1 MSKRLIL
8 VLAMVLVAGMTCAA
22 YAEVQN
28 VKVSG
33 DITVMGVARDNLD
46 LAKTPVGVGQT
57 PAGLSAIQKN
67 SDTYADR
74 ESVLESITRVRV
86 DADLTDNVMTSVRLI
101 NERNWNG
108 DSGSTTNAYSNIG
121 LNTAEATNHDQ
132 QIDLDLAY
140 VTLKEFLYSPL
151 TLTIG
156 RQELVFGNGYIVGK
170 VGSLRSGLAT
180 GDLTMRKS
188 FDAIRATLDYNP
200 LVIDAIYAKVEENDS
215 RRNDDVTLTG
225 GNAAYELNKSTNIE
239 GFFFSKIKGSN
250 AAAATHIDVTN
261 AANPAFTEA
270 NSFGVDSV
278 IKQKADVVNTVGFR
292 VASTAVKNLTLDLQ
306 SAYQFGTYN
315 PKFDPQAKYTVVP
328 GMGVNTNPR
337 AKTSNR
343 SAWSLQVGGTYDL
356 KDLMNKSSK
365 TEKLSKYDPR
375 VAATYVFYSGH
386 DRNSTGEKT
395 YGAWDPM
402 FQDQTFGHL
411 MNAIFAKSNMH
422 IVELSAMAKPKDDL
436 SVKIDW
442 VWARFDKRYEA
453 GNMAILSGVDGA
465 RQFIM
470 SKDRYIGQEIDATIT
485 YDYTED
491 VQFSLLGG
499 IFMPG
504 SSINDTNGTSQP
516 NRAAATELIGS
527 MKVTF

>member
-8 VLAMVLVAGMTCAA
+8 VLALVIMAGMTCAA

-33 DITVMGVARDNLD
+33 DITVMGVSRVDLD
-46 LAKTPVGVGQT
+46 LAKNPVGSGRTATGAVGTTINTSNNQDNERT
-57 PAGLSAIQKN
+57 F
-67 SDTYADR
+67 
-74 ESVLESITRVRV
+74 ESITRVRV

-108 DSGSTTNAYSNIG
+108 DSGSSTNSYSNIG
-121 LNTAEATNHDQ
+121 LNSAESNDQ

-151 TLTIG
+151 TMSIG
-156 RQELVFGNGYIVGK
+156 RQEIKFGNGSIVGK

-180 GDLTMRKS
+180 GDLTLRKS
-188 FDAIRATLDYNP
+188 FDAVRATLDYNP
-200 LVIDAIYAKVEENDS
+200 LVIDGIYAKVAENDTRS
-215 RRNDDVTLTG
+215 NDDVTLTG
-225 GNAAYELNKSTNIE
+225 LNAAYELTKGTTLE
-239 GFFFSKIKGSN
+239 GFFFSKLTGSN
-250 AAAATHIDVTN
+250 SASATHIDLPRAISRPSEE
-261 AANPAFTEA
+261 AAFG
-270 NSFGVDSV
+270 NSSNT
-278 IKQKADVVNTVGFR
+278 KQKADVVNTLGFR
-292 VASTAVKNLTLDLQ
+292 VVNKSVSNLTLDFQ
-306 SAYQFGTYN
+306 TAYQFGTYN
-315 PKFDPQAKYTVVP
+315 PKFDPNAKFINNGQKAQT
-328 GMGVNTNPR
+328 
-337 AKTSNR
+337 ANR
-343 SAWSLQVGGTYDL
+343 RAWSIQASGMYDL

-375 VAATYVFYSGH
+375 VGATYVFYSGAPRGRIG
-386 DRNSTGEKT
+386 DKSYTG
-395 YGAWDPM
+395 WDPM

-411 MNAIFAKSNMH
+411 INAIFNKTNMH

-436 SVKIDW
+436 SVKVDW
-442 VWARFDKRYEA
+442 VWARFVQRYDA
-453 GNMAILSGVDGA
+453 GDFAVLSGVSGA

-470 SKDRYIGQEIDATIT
+470 SKDRYVGQEVDATIT

-504 SSINDTNGTSQP
+504 SSINDTNGTTNA
-516 NRAAATELIGS
+516 NRATATELIGS

>member
-8 VLAMVLVAGMTCAA
+8 VLALVMMAGMTCAA

-33 DITVMGVARDNLD
+33 DITIMGVARENLD
-46 LAKTPVGVGQT
+46 LAKDPVGSGKPST
-57 PAGLSAIQKN
+57 GSAGMTTIN
-67 SDTYADR
+67 TNTYQDR
-74 ESVLESITRVRV
+74 EAVLESITRVRV

-108 DSGSTTNAYSNIG
+108 DSGSTTNSYSNIG
-121 LNTAEATNHDQ
+121 LNNAEATNHDQ

-151 TLTIG
+151 TMTIG
-156 RQELVFGNGYIVGK
+156 RQEIKFGNGFIVGK

-200 LVIDAIYAKVEENDS
+200 LVIDGIYAKVEENNS
-215 RRNDDVTLTG
+215 RSNDDVTLAG
-225 GNAAYELNKSTNIE
+225 LNAAYELTKSTTVE
-239 GFFFSKIKGSN
+239 GFFFSKARGSN
-250 AAAATHIDVTN
+250 AAAVTN
-261 AANPAFTEA
+261 VDTGVAT
-270 NSFGVDSV
+270 SFDDATTN
-278 IKQKADVVNTVGFR
+278 KQKADVVNTVGAR
-292 VASTAVKNLTLDLQ
+292 VVNKSVKDLTLDAQ
-306 SAYQFGTYN
+306 AAFQFGSYN
-315 PKFDPQAKYTVVP
+315 PKFDPNARYIGTDRKAGTSER
-328 GMGVNTNPR
+328 R
-337 AKTSNR
+337 AW
-343 SAWSLQVGGTYDL
+343 AAQVTGTYDL
-356 KDLMNKSSK
+356 KDLLNKNTK

-375 VAATYVFYSGH
+375 VAATYVFYSGS
-386 DRNSTGEKT
+386 DRNKVSDKSYTG
-395 YGAWDPM
+395 WDPM
-402 FQDQTFGHL
+402 FQDQTFGSL
-411 MNAIFAKSNMH
+411 LNAMFAKTNMH

-442 VWARFDKRYEA
+442 VWARLAKRYEA
-453 GNMAILSGVDGA
+453 GNFADLSGVSGA

-470 SKDRYIGQEIDATIT
+470 SKERYLGQEVDATIT

-504 SSINDTNGTSQP
+504 SSINDTDGTFEP
-516 NRAAATELIGS
+516 NRAAATELIGT